1 MKKKLLVI
9 IMAATLVLAGCGAK
23 KSLDN
28 PDAAAGA
35 EISATTESTAVS
47 EADTKSEVK
56 EAANS
61 AKDQKS
67 ETDVATAKSTEAT
80 AEQTKADKDAST
92 SAASSEQNKAKEAA
106 SASSEKTK
114 AEDTPPAPSAS
125 AETTQA
131 DQASAPAP
139 EPTPAPEPAPEPEPA
154 LEPAPAPQT
163 VDYGRIVYT
172 GDSRSVDMFNGG
184 VDEIWYGS
192 YNGITVFCKDAC
204 QQDYM
209 INAVNNVGWENFD
222 TLVSWMGCNNY
233 GDFGPYAEF
242 YSYVLSQGKNL
253 ILCTVG
259 PTLDSAL
266 ANDFDKT
273 HYTNDLQIAYN
284 NSLWSWA
291 NANGVKVID
300 LYSYINSNPDI
311 YLDPADG
318 IHYQPQPTTVIWN
331 VILSGLN

>member
-9 IMAATLVLAGCGAK
+9 IMAATLALAGCGAK
-23 KSLDN
+23 KSAEN
-28 PDAAAGA
+28 AEVVTGT
-35 EISATTESTAVS
+35 EISATVEDTTKDEASAAESKDDKS
-47 EADTKSEVK
+47 SADASSK
-56 EAANS
+56 EAS
-61 AKDQKS
+61 KDQKS
-67 ETDVATAKSTEAT
+67 ETDAASEKDENTEKSDSATNQASASESSAAP
-80 AEQTKADKDAST
+80 AEQA
-92 SAASSEQNKAKEAA
+92 AA
-106 SASSEKTK
+106 SAE
-114 AEDTPPAPSAS
+114 AS
-125 AETTQA
+125 AAT
-131 DQASAPAP
+131 APAA
-139 EPTPAPEPAPEPEPA
+139 PASEPAPEPEPA
-154 LEPAPAPQT
+154 PAAPQT

-172 GDSRSVDMFNGG
+172 GDSRSVDMFDGG
-184 VDEIWYGS
+184 VGEIWYGS

-242 YSYVLSQGKNL
+242 YNYVLSQGKNL

-266 ANDFDKT
+266 ANDFDRT

-284 NSLWSWA
+284 NSLWAWA

-331 VILSGLN
+331 VILSNLN

>member
-9 IMAATLVLAGCGAK
+9 IMASTLALVGCGAK
-23 KSLDN
+23 KSVEN
-28 PDAAAGA
+28 AEVVTGT
-35 EISATTESTAVS
+35 EISATVEDTTKDEASAAESKDDKS
-47 EADTKSEVK
+47 SADASSK
-56 EAANS
+56 EAS
-61 AKDQKS
+61 KDQKS
-67 ETDVATAKSTEAT
+67 ETDAASEKDENTEKSDSATNQASASESSAAP
-80 AEQTKADKDAST
+80 AEQA
-92 SAASSEQNKAKEAA
+92 AA
-106 SASSEKTK
+106 SAE
-114 AEDTPPAPSAS
+114 AS
-125 AETTQA
+125 AAT
-131 DQASAPAP
+131 APAAP
-139 EPTPAPEPAPEPEPA
+139 ASEPATEPEPAPA
-154 LEPAPAPQT
+154 APQT

-172 GDSRSVDMFNGG
+172 GDSRSVDMFDGG
-184 VDEIWYGS
+184 VGEIWYGS

-242 YSYVLSQGKNL
+242 YNYVLSQGKNL

-266 ANDFDKT
+266 ANDFDRT

-284 NSLWSWA
+284 NSLWAWA

-331 VILSGLN
+331 VILSNLN

>member
-9 IMAATLVLAGCGAK
+9 IMATTLVLSGCGAK
-23 KSLDN
+23 KSVEN
-28 PDAAAGA
+28 AEVVVGT
-35 EISATTESTAVS
+35 EISATTESATVA
-47 EADTKSEVK
+47 EADTTEKASEENKSEEK
-56 EAANS
+56 ESADATKDAAS
-61 AKDQKS
+61 VAESKDDKS
-67 ETDVATAKSTEAT
+67 STDASTKDEAT
-80 AEQTKADKDAST
+80 KASSKVDEKNQTSKADAAASESTAAPAEQT
-92 SAASSEQNKAKEAA
+92 
-106 SASSEKTK
+106 
-114 AEDTPPAPSAS
+114 
-125 AETTQA
+125 
-131 DQASAPAP
+131 APA
-139 EPTPAPEPAPEPEPA
+139 PAPEPAPEPEPA
-154 LEPAPAPQT
+154 PAAPQT

-172 GDSRSVDMFNGG
+172 GDSRSVDMFDGG
-184 VDEIWYGS
+184 VGEIWYGS

-242 YSYVLSQGKNL
+242 YNYVLSQGKNL

-266 ANDFDKT
+266 ANDFDRT

-284 NSLWSWA
+284 NSLWAWA